1 MSGAASDG
9 RSRALAGIALSLGV
23 LTLVTAALLLHWNLA
38 PGRFPA
44 RAHDVL
50 GALPL
55 AVVALACLAHQA
67 SRPWSWRDMLKA
79 SLLAAAFLFWA
90 GNQLW
95 PEHPRALLMNDVAI
109 VLFVLDVVFVILGW
123 PATADADA
131 PGVARD

>member
-1 MSGAASDG
+1 MKESGSPALG
-9 RSRALAGIALSLGV
+9 RVALALGV
-23 LTLVTAALLLHWNLA
+23 VTLACAGLLLIWNLA

-55 AVVALACLAHQA
+55 AVVALACVAHQA
-67 SRPWSWRDMLKA
+67 SRPSGWRDLLKA

-95 PEHPRALLMNDVAI
+95 PDHPRAVLMNDAAI
-109 VLFVLDVVFVILGW
+109 VLFVLDVFFVIVGW
-123 PATADADA
+123 PPGADATA
-131 PGVARD
+131 RD

>member
-1 MSGAASDG
+1 MTRAFG
-9 RSRALAGIALSLGV
+9 RLALALGIV
-23 LTLVTAALLLHWNLA
+23 TLATAALLLVWNVV

-55 AVVALACLAHQA
+55 AVVALACLSYEI
-67 SRPWSWRDMLKA
+67 SRPSGWRDMLKA

-95 PEHPRALLMNDVAI
+95 PDHPRALLMNDAAI
-109 VLFVLDVVFVILGW
+109 VLFVLDVVFVIVGW
-123 PATADADA
+123 PRVRDTPSLADHD
-131 PGVARD
+131 

>member
-1 MSGAASDG
+1 MSGAASGG
-9 RSRALAGIALSLGV
+9 RSRALSGLALSLGV
-23 LTLVTAALLLHWNLA
+23 LTLATAALLLLWNLA

-55 AVVALACLAHQA
+55 AVVALACVAHQA

-123 PATADADA
+123 PAAAEA
-131 PGVARD
+131 PPGATRD

>member
-1 MSGAASDG
+1 VSGSASGG
-9 RSRALAGIALSLGV
+9 RSRALAALALSLGV
-23 LTLVTAALLLHWNLA
+23 LTLATAALLLLWNLA

-44 RAHDVL
+44 RAHDLL

-123 PATADADA
+123 PGAAESPQGT
-131 PGVARD
+131 ARD

>member
-1 MSGAASDG
+1 MSAPAVHAPP
-9 RSRALAGIALSLGV
+9 RALARVALALGV
-23 LTLVTAALLLHWNLA
+23 VTLATAGLLLAWNLA
-38 PGRFPA
+38 PGHFPA

-55 AVVALACLAHQA
+55 AVVALAALVHQA
-67 SRPWSWRDMLKA
+67 SRPSGWRDMLKS

-109 VLFVLDVVFVILGW
+109 VLFVLDVVFVIVGW
-123 PATADADA
+123 PAA
-131 PGVARD
+131 PEPPRD

>member
-1 MSGAASDG
+1 MSASVSPR
-9 RSRALAGIALSLGV
+9 RSRPLAGVALSLGV
-23 LTLVTAALLLHWNLA
+23 LTLATAALLLVWNLA

-67 SRPWSWRDMLKA
+67 SRPSGWRDMLKA

-95 PEHPRALLMNDVAI
+95 PDHPRALLMNDVAI
-109 VLFVLDVVFVILGW
+109 VLFVLDVVFAVVGW
-123 PATADADA
+123 PAA
-131 PGVARD
+131 PEGAARDE

>member
-1 MSGAASDG
+1 MPQRF
-9 RSRALAGIALSLGV
+9 RSVPILLGGMALASV
-23 LTLVTAALLLHWNLA
+23 ALLMAWDVA
-38 PGRFPA
+38 PSRFPA